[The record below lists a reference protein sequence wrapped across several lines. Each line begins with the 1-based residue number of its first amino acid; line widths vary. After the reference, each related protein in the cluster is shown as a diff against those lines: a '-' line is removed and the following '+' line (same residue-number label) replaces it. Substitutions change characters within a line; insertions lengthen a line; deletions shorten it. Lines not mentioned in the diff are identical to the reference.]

1 MQSMLLIMAGWIVV
15 SALVAIY
22 SVFLHE
28 RLTITPIYV
37 VVFAFYLALEFL
49 LIIGCAVNINAVMHG
64 KTVSAI
70 ESWRDAAMTK
80 RWEANLGRRERHE
93 TNTVLETRGGER
105 HEAWSALMDGFGQ
118 LSNLVKNGCPMQF
131 YGMPIDSATRD
142 RFLQAFVV
150 AASGVIWS
158 MFHSWFTP
166 VPEQALSV
174 ESEFGDQ

>member
-70 ESWRDAAMTK
+70 EGWRDAAMTK

-93 TNTVLETRGGER
+93 TNTVL
-105 HEAWSALMDGFGQ
+105 AWSALMDGFGH
-118 LSNLVKNGCPMQF
+118 LSNLVKDGCPMGF
-131 YGMPIDSATRD
+131 YGMPIDSATRN

-150 AASGVIWS
+150 AALGVMWS
-158 MFHSWFTP
+158 MFHTWFTP
-166 VPEQALSV
+166 VLGQALSA
-174 ESEFGDQ
+174 ESESGDQ